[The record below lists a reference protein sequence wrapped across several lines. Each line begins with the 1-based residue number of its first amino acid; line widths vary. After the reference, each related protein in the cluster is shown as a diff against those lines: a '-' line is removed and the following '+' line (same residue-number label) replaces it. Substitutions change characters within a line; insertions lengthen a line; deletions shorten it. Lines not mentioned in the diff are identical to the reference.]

1 VIFDEHK
8 DFKSNAMNLAISGG
22 RALGSIISKIHGLK
36 TVGFKTFEKLY
47 SAGVSP
53 VIDYCSGVW
62 GGSKYHDIQA
72 VQHRAIRYFLGVHRF
87 TPILAIQGECGW
99 IPSFERHQAN
109 VLRLWNRLISMD
121 EGRLTR
127 RVFTWDLVMLIVET
141 GVHTSNRSLHH
152 LE

>member
-8 DFKSNAMNLAISGG
+8 DFKSNAMNFAKSGG

-62 GGSKYHDIQA
+62 GGSKYHIKQFNIGQFDTSWGSTD
-72 VQHRAIRYFLGVHRF
+72 L
-87 TPILAIQGECGW
+87 
-99 IPSFERHQAN
+99 HQ
-109 VLRLWNRLISMD
+109 
-121 EGRLTR
+121 
-127 RVFTWDLVMLIVET
+127 F
-141 GVHTSNRSLHH
+141 
-152 LE
+152 